1 MSVDLDALYEKAT
14 RAATPAEGEAC
25 EQEIDRALASAAE
38 PVERGRLL
46 MCRARLR
53 SNQWRTVEVVG
64 AAQSALALFE
74 EAGADELAVDAASL
88 AMAHASRL
96 DELALASAL
105 ATRCILALDWLRDG
119 RLRLEVLNRL
129 GIYCYS
135 CLDYERSLQFDEAA
149 LAVAEQLGDREK
161 SWRQLLNL
169 ADSLLLIARRRRR
182 VGLDVDTALL
192 ERAEAAVRRFFA
204 EASPDVHQLYG
215 SHHVLADVLC
225 ELGRVDEALQVLDES
240 RGQFATVARAAERAV
255 RAYVEARCLR
265 AVGRTQEA
273 VAAATEAV
281 RIAEHSD
288 DDHEL
293 MLAFEELAACLAA
306 SGDTAAAFA
315 TARDVN
321 ARMWSIHQRQ
331 TMQLVEEAFAR
342 AQLER
347 ERRTLESEAANA
359 HRATSEKSAFLA
371 NMSHEIRTPMNGVL
385 GITEI
390 LLETDLD
397 DQQQALVHQLA
408 GSGEHLMSVIN
419 DILDLSKIE
428 AGRMELDF
436 SDFDLRDTLEQACA
450 GARITA
456 DAKGLAL
463 ELRVAETLPPRVTG
477 DERRIR
483 QILLNLL
490 ANAIKFTAEGSV
502 SVEVGALTVPDRRVQ
517 IAIAVTDTGVG
528 IDAPALESM
537 FEPFTQGDASAT
549 HHYGGTGLGLT
560 IARQLAALM
569 GGTLT
574 AESQPG
580 RGSTFR
586 LGFELSVAREAGRA
600 SRPADANREAPAP
613 SWRTPPRVL
622 VAEDNPV
629 NQIVIARALE
639 RAGCRADI
647 VGDGMQVLEALSE
660 RHYDAVLMDCEMPV
674 MDGYEATRELR
685 RRERA
690 DEHVPVIAMTAHAME
705 GAADE
710 CRAAGMDDYLSKP
723 LRREQL
729 NEALARWIPAEKHS
743 AAA

>member
-1 MSVDLDALYEKAT
+1 M
-14 RAATPAEGEAC
+14 
-25 EQEIDRALASAAE
+25 
-38 PVERGRLL
+38 
-46 MCRARLR
+46 
-53 SNQWRTVEVVG
+53 
-64 AAQSALALFE
+64 
-74 EAGADELAVDAASL
+74 
-88 AMAHASRL
+88 
-96 DELALASAL
+96 
-105 ATRCILALDWLRDG
+105 
-119 RLRLEVLNRL
+119 
-129 GIYCYS
+129 
-135 CLDYERSLQFDEAA
+135 
-149 LAVAEQLGDREK
+149 
-161 SWRQLLNL
+161 
-169 ADSLLLIARRRRR
+169 
-182 VGLDVDTALL
+182 
-192 ERAEAAVRRFFA
+192 
-204 EASPDVHQLYG
+204 
-215 SHHVLADVLC
+215 
-225 ELGRVDEALQVLDES
+225 
-240 RGQFATVARAAERAV
+240 
-255 RAYVEARCLR
+255 
-265 AVGRTQEA
+265 
-273 VAAATEAV
+273 
-281 RIAEHSD
+281 
-288 DDHEL
+288 
-293 MLAFEELAACLAA
+293 
-306 SGDTAAAFA
+306 
-315 TARDVN
+315 
-321 ARMWSIHQRQ
+321 
-331 TMQLVEEAFAR
+331 
-342 AQLER
+342 
-347 ERRTLESEAANA
+347 LESEAANA

-390 LLETDLD
+390 LLETDHD

-517 IAIAVTDTGVG
+517 IAIAVTDTGIG

-690 DEHVPVIAMTAHAME
+690 GEHVPVIAMTAHAME